1 MILHPSL
8 SILDSSK
15 LQDYLTCPR
24 QFFYRH
30 VLGWRPSGP
39 QFDLV
44 FGEAM
49 HAALEQLY
57 LHGFG
62 NAYGPKHTYWVRDL
76 AYDAFLDCY
85 REQFGEETDEDHP
98 AKNPYS
104 ASEAIEG
111 YCADYANEFDRYE
124 VLAVGGKK
132 CVETSGFAPISQAQR
147 IYFRQDC
154 ILRDKLTGK
163 IFTLEHKTASRGG
176 RMWEAQWDL
185 SIQVGTYTHALYSLF
200 PPEEVYGVRVNGLI
214 FLKRTQEFVRVPC
227 EKTYEQMQVWH
238 QMVQDQTSELEV
250 DLDLLREDWKDVSSS
265 KAMIPFSLNPLSC
278 TKWNRLCSYHDFCL
292 SWPNP
297 LQRCDEVPLGFVQEY
312 WDPQERE
319 RKRHAAAKHERSV
332 QESNQPNQEGT
343 F

>member
-1 MILHPSL
+1 MQLHPSL

-57 LHGFG
+57 RYGFG
-62 NAYGPKHTYWVRDL
+62 NAYGPEHTATVQQL
-76 AYDAFLDCY
+76 AYASFLNCY
-85 REQFGEETDEDHP
+85 REQFDEETDDDHP

-104 ASEAIEG
+104 ASEVIEG
-111 YCADYANEFDRYE
+111 YCIQYANEFDRYE
-124 VLAVGGKK
+124 VLEVSGEK
-132 CVETSGFAPISQAQR
+132 CVEVSGFAPISQSQR

-154 ILRDKLTGK
+154 ILQDRTTGQ

-200 PPEEVYGVRVNGLI
+200 DPAKVFGVRVNGLI

-227 EKTYEQMQVWH
+227 EKTYPQMQVWH
-238 QMVQDQTSELEV
+238 QMVQDWSWNLQR
-250 DLDLLREDWKDVSSS
+250 DLDSVQAETNAPPDNVMF
-265 KAMIPFSLNPLSC
+265 AFALNPLSC
-278 TKWNRLCSYHDFCL
+278 TKWNRLCPYHDFCL

-319 RKRHAAAKHERSV
+319 RKRRVATEHERSV
-332 QESNQPNQEGT
+332 QESNQPDKEGD
-343 F
+343 